1 MATTLQL
8 ALCLDMFGIQNGPGS
23 MSWLQSVNFQSVQP
37 CASEHMFHQIC
48 FSSHT
53 RYIWISRII
62 WYMLCMEGL
71 LLEDFNFG
79 RIRIWPPHLINFSFI
94 PSIRIFPTFPML
106 QQQLRVAKAWCYVIL
121 KRCTTFGSLDRP
133 GQRLGCWWKLLGSS
147 WGLECTGRIGW
158 PGESY
163 QHVQQWNKPIVVW
176 GYIGKYTTQ
185 LNGGF
190 W

>member
-1 MATTLQL
+1 
-8 ALCLDMFGIQNGPGS
+8 

-53 RYIWISRII
+53 RYIWIFKVI

-71 LLEDFNFG
+71 LLEDFSFG
-79 RIRIWPPHLINFSFI
+79 CIQIWPPHFIHFSFI

-133 GQRLGCWWKLLGSS
+133 GQRPACWPVAWNCHFCWDPAEVWNVLAELAGQESHINIFSNATNPLLFEG
-147 WGLECTGRIGW
+147 I
-158 PGESY
+158 
-163 QHVQQWNKPIVVW
+163 
-176 GYIGKYTTQ
+176 
-185 LNGGF
+185 
-190 W
+190 